1 MNDTKFIANDNEL
14 IVNVY
19 RIIVKHEFRCME
31 VGTMYKITLLNCR
44 ADTDTALR

>member
-1 MNDTKFIANDNEL
+1 MNDNEFIMNDNKL
-14 IVNVY
+14 IVNVCQ
-19 RIIVKHEFRCME
+19 IIAKHESRYME